1 MPMSRF
7 PSTSAQCP
15 ALRSSPRCPA
25 AGESSNQA
33 GSAGSATASARCSG
47 SPVGTDVRIVRP
59 VTESNACLA
68 RHALG
73 SLSNRERSSS
83 FCRAPG
89 PSVRRDS
96 AGLSGPARA
105 VDPLRCGTARFR
117 QPRARQHQQLLS
129 PQTLEADSMSQSEQ
143 QKQQQ
148 KIIQYLGEAHSTEMA
163 LTRVLQSQIAMT
175 PRGSYRS
182 ALESHLDETR
192 DHAERVQ
199 ARLQEL
205 GESSGN
211 PLTAGLGF
219 VGGVLG
225 QAVAFG
231 KTPFDLLRGSGGEE
245 KVLKN
250 AKDASA
256 SEALEIA
263 TYTAVARLAD
273 RAGDQP
279 TAKLAASILADEQ
292 KMLERVLREIP
303 KLTDAVFG
311 AEVKGNG
318 SYDITTSGAGE
329 TVREAGAATK
339 QAARKTSAATKR
351 TARQARKA
359 PGVAQAEGQL
369 KGAVASES
377 DLAIA
382 RYDSLTAD
390 EITSRLSEL
399 SQIDLAKVDSYER
412 KNQNRTT
419 VLSRIT
425 SLRGDEPW
433 PGYAELTAAEVQPV
447 LSEGDADRARQVHSY
462 ERAHKNRIGIVKAAE
477 REHTNA

>member
-1 MPMSRF
+1 
-7 PSTSAQCP
+7 
-15 ALRSSPRCPA
+15 
-25 AGESSNQA
+25 
-33 GSAGSATASARCSG
+33 
-47 SPVGTDVRIVRP
+47 
-59 VTESNACLA
+59 
-68 RHALG
+68 
-73 SLSNRERSSS
+73 
-83 FCRAPG
+83 
-89 PSVRRDS
+89 
-96 AGLSGPARA
+96 
-105 VDPLRCGTARFR
+105 
-117 QPRARQHQQLLS
+117 
-129 PQTLEADSMSQSEQ
+129 MSQSE
-143 QKQQQ
+143 QQ
-148 KIIQYLGEAHSTEMA
+148 KIIQYLGEAHATEMA

-192 DHAERVQ
+192 EHAERVQ
-199 ARLQEL
+199 ARLREL
-205 GESSGN
+205 GDGGGN

-219 VGGVLG
+219 VGSVVG
-225 QAVAFG
+225 QALALG

-263 TYTAVARLAD
+263 TYTALERLAD
-273 RAGDQP
+273 RAGDQQ

-303 KLTDAVFG
+303 KLTDAVFR
-311 AEVKGNG
+311 ADVKGNG
-318 SYDITTSGAGE
+318 SYDLATTGAGE

-351 TARQARKA
+351 TARQARKV
-359 PGVAQAEGQL
+359 PGVAQAEGEV
-369 KGAVASES
+369 KGAVAGER

-399 SQIDLAKVDSYER
+399 SQIDLAKVDAYER

-433 PGYAELTAAEVQPV
+433 PGYDELTAAEVQAV
-447 LSEGDADRARQVHSY
+447 LSEGDDDRTGQVRTY
-462 ERAHKNRIGIVKAAE
+462 ERSHKNRAGVINAAE
-477 REHTNA
+477 REHSNA